1 MRRVAA
7 VAQFFVE
14 DAQEDLEDDIA
25 VRIAVGLGVDV
36 EEDDVGTAL
45 HRALDIGQQHGVLD
59 LLLIEELGR
68 PLGGAVLRIHRFDVL
83 QQVGKDLDEVRLAG
97 TEEARDPDAHARRED
112 GILGIVGSRQE
123 GIEETAEI
131 FGELLGDD
139 VLVEFLP
146 DAFGVAL
153 IGLDDA
159 VDRAVD
165 RLGEEVP
172 DFHCWFFRGE
182 GGFRKRGGM
191 PGSNGRPSGG

>member
-1 MRRVAA
+1 MKCDLPEPKKPDTQTPMRAERTGSLGLSAA
-7 VAQFFVE
+7 
-14 DAQEDLEDDIA
+14 
-25 VRIAVGLGVDV
+25 
-36 EEDDVGTAL
+36 
-45 HRALDIGQQHGVLD
+45 
-59 LLLIEELGR
+59 
-68 PLGGAVLRIHRFDVL
+68 
-83 QQVGKDLDEVRLAG
+83 
-97 TEEARDPDAHARRED
+97 ARKASKKR
-112 GILGIVGSRQE
+112 
-123 GIEETAEI
+123 AEI

-139 VLVEFLP
+139 VLVELLP